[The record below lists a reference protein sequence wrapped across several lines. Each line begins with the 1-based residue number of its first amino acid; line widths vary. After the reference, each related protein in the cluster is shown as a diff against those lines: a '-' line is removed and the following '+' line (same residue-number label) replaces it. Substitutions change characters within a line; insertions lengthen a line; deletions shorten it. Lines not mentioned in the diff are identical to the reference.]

1 MAWNLQL
8 EVRTIKLVTRSMK
21 HFPLIILSLCVISLA
36 ISSCCGR
43 CKGHDAEYERYLD
56 SLATFTNSDTFK
68 ISVPV
73 PRAKTNL
80 DDYTPEAIGNH
91 ALQNADDYSK
101 GRKEDGM
108 RGWDPETEYDD
119 DAGMQHMMEEYYE
132 SDRRQWL
139 PE

>member
-1 MAWNLQL
+1 M
-8 EVRTIKLVTRSMK
+8 TRS
-21 HFPLIILSLCVISLA
+21 F
-36 ISSCCGR
+36 SSCCGKY
-43 CKGHDAEYERYLD
+43 KGNDAEHERYLD

-80 DDYTPEAIGNH
+80 DGENTGSTGNFAFPDVDSH
-91 ALQNADDYSK
+91 SRGNN
-101 GRKEDGM
+101 EDGM
-108 RGWDPETEYDD
+108 RGWDPETEDD
-119 DAGMQHMMEEYYE
+119 NDAGIRHMMEEYYE